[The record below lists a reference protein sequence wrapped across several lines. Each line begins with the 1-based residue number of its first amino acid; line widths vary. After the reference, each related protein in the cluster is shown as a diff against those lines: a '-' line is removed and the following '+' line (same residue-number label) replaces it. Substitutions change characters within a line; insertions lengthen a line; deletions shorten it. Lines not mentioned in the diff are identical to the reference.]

1 LHRRVKHATGNW
13 IFAQATSAEK
23 MSQPSNVESAL
34 RTIRTEIGGLGALAK
49 AFELELAEP
58 FALAVNLL
66 SGISGRVIVTGMG
79 KSGHIG
85 TKIAATFASTGT
97 PAFFVHPAEANH
109 GDLGMIA
116 RDDAIIAM
124 SWSGESAELRGILGY
139 SRRFSI
145 PLVAVTANATSTLAR
160 QSDICLCMPRFE
172 EACPHNLAPTT
183 STIMQLALGD
193 AFAIALLEARGFS
206 VTDFKTFHPGGSLG
220 ANLTFIGEVMHT
232 GNEIPLVEIGMPMGE
247 AIIRIS
253 EKGFGCVG
261 VVDKDGH
268 LAGVITD
275 GDLRRNI
282 SRDMLSLNVEEVM
295 TRSPQ
300 TVPADILCNK
310 ALAILNDK
318 AITSLLVTEDNR
330 PVGIV
335 HMHDLLRIGVA

>member
-1 LHRRVKHATGNW
+1 
-13 IFAQATSAEK
+13 
-23 MSQPSNVESAL
+23 MPQPSNVESAL
-34 RTIRTEIGGLGALAK
+34 RTIRTEMGGLGALAE
-49 AFELELAEP
+49 AFEADLAEP
-58 FALAVNLL
+58 FARAVKLL
-66 SGISGRVIVTGMG
+66 SEISGRVIVTGMG

-145 PLVAVTANATSTLAR
+145 PLIAVTANSKSTLAR
-160 QSDICLCMPRFE
+160 QSDICLSIPRFE

-183 STIMQLALGD
+183 STIMQMALGD
-193 AFAIALLEARGFS
+193 ALSIALLENRAFS
-206 VTDFKTFHPGGSLG
+206 PTDFKTFHPGGSLG
-220 ANLTFIGEVMHT
+220 ANLTFVGEVMHT
-232 GNEIPLVEIGMPMGE
+232 GTEIPLVEIGTHMGE

-261 VVDKDGH
+261 IVDQDGR
-268 LAGVITD
+268 LSGVITD

-282 SRDMLSLNVEEVM
+282 ERDMLSLTVEEVM

-300 TVPADILCNK
+300 TVTADVLCNK
-310 ALAILNDK
+310 ALAILNEK
-318 AITSLLVTEDNR
+318 TITSLIVTEDGQ